1 MTDLCWFVGASF
13 NSDDQSQR
21 FIKEGI
27 WEQLNPSEKDMS
39 SILSVK
45 VGDAIAIKA
54 AYTRKNGLS
63 FNVNRHTVSV
73 MAIKALGVV
82 IDNPLDGLSLE
93 VKWQTDFQQREWCFY
108 TNRTAIWRVNR
119 SENWMASE
127 LIDFTTENK
136 PQDIARF
143 CNAPYWRERFGHD
156 EADYIG
162 EINALE
168 HIKDEGFSSY
178 LAKNQILYGPAGT
191 GKTYHLQQLQ
201 KGYCEQAVQSDD
213 DSFLAELLRPLV
225 WRDVLLLIMLD
236 MNRSVKK
243 ADLVAHRFYQCKATL
258 NQRDRRNGAGLWNV
272 LNDHSVDLPK
282 GSYNVRKPP
291 RVFAEL
297 DDNYWV
303 IADLDHDDVQEMRVV
318 LEQIKQGPQEQRE
331 IQRFSFVTFH
341 QSYGY
346 EDFIEGLRPVL
357 SDEQEDGQV
366 RYEIKQGAFVE
377 LCERARHDP
386 SHHYAMFIDEI
397 NRGNVSKIFGELIT
411 LIELDKRD
419 GQPNAIRVRLPYSGE
434 WFAVPSN
441 LSIYGSMN
449 SADRS
454 LTPLDTAL
462 RRRFEFVEMMP
473 NATVLAGRVV
483 DGVALDQLLAVIN
496 QRIKLLLGRDCLL
509 GHAYLMSVETVEQ
522 LKAVMQQ
529 RIVPLLQEYF
539 YDDWRKIRWVL
550 NDHRKPEAMQF
561 VQEHDAQQ
569 QMQKFF
575 GASLDVAVQP
585 SYTLNTAAFDQI
597 DSYRM
602 VIG

>member
-1 MTDLCWFVGASF
+1 MKMLFDTLVIENYADLRTRNFFERLVD
-13 NSDDQSQR
+13 DDQRWLMHQSIVLIRQHFSQLDVYTEGLDKPHNNYEKGGAYLN
-21 FIKEGI
+21 FGIKKQWDKNASKKFFQFEMKDRRVIVRYQVGTLEKHDSLNDFGI
-27 WEQLNPSEKDMS
+27 DENLKRLQPLIEHDEQYINGRGYTPLDFEREYAMQS
-39 SILSVK
+39 SIHRDSQASGQILK
-45 VGDAIAIKA
+45 P
-54 AYTRKNGLS
+54 LL
-63 FNVNRHTVSV
+63 TV
-73 MAIKALGVV
+73 
-82 IDNPLDGLSLE
+82 
-93 VKWQTDFQQREWCFY
+93 
-108 TNRTAIWRVNR
+108 
-119 SENWMASE
+119 
-127 LIDFTTENK
+127 
-136 PQDIARF
+136 
-143 CNAPYWRERFGHD
+143 
-156 EADYIG
+156 
-162 EINALE
+162 
-168 HIKDEGFSSY
+168 
-178 LAKNQILYGPAGT
+178 NQILYGPAGT

-213 DSFLAELLRPLV
+213 ESFLAELLRPLV

-236 MNRSVKK
+236 MNHSVKK

-258 NQRDRRNGAGLWNV
+258 NQRDRRNGAGVWNV

-282 GSYNVRKPP
+282 GSYSVRKPP

-419 GQPNAIRVRLPYSGE
+419 GQPNEIRVRLPYSGE

-473 NATVLAGRVV
+473 DATVLAGRVV

-496 QRIKLLLGRDCLL
+496 QRIELLLGRDCLL

-585 SYTLNTAAFDQI
+585 SYTLNVTAFDQI

-602 VIG
+602 VIGA

>member
-201 KGYCEQAVQSDD
+201 KGYCEQAIQSDD
-213 DSFLAELLRPLV
+213 ESFLAELLRPLV

-282 GSYNVRKPP
+282 GSYNMRKPP

-411 LIELDKRD
+411 LIELDKRE
-419 GQPNAIRVRLPYSGE
+419 GQPNAICVRLPYSGE

-496 QRIKLLLGRDCLL
+496 QRIELLLGRDCLL